1 MNQEF
6 EIIKQLRPDE
16 IARYIRATGWQKKD
30 FPNGNLLVFQSPDD
44 VVDDAGNPIILTFP
58 RGNDFSDTEKRVRT
72 AIELLASLKSTSVA
86 NVAKMIKNLCVDI
99 FNQRI
104 FSSSQI
110 TSLPLEIAPQVIKL
124 LRDLIYYSAC
134 AEEEPSPFFEKG
146 RKIGKDYTEKCR
158 FGHTFHGSFG
168 LSLEMPLPPYVPS
181 VSLPGMAAPQAPPIE
196 RRIIERIVNGL
207 RLSILGVNE
216 GDVTI
221 LTRNYA
227 RAFNANLCEK
237 MGEITELL
245 PDFHLG
251 YSINWSPEYRV
262 EADMNINAEMVIEP
276 SVYRQFFES
285 AAKSLRA
292 SRESE
297 FMEITGEIV
306 QLKAERADDDEDDSG
321 LTAREIVISWE
332 PDNGAARKIHVVLSK
347 EDYARACDAHK
358 DGKTV
363 RINGTPEKNKK
374 FFQLMNPASFMVLDD
389 NGAE

>member
-16 IARYIRATGWQKKD
+16 IARYIRAIGWQKKD
-30 FPNGNLLVFQSPDD
+30 FPNGNLLVFQSPDS
-44 VVDDAGNPIILTFP
+44 VFDDAGNPIFLTIP
-58 RGNDFSDTEKRVRT
+58 CGNDFSDTEKRVRT
-72 AIELLASLKSTSVA
+72 AIELLAALKSTSVN
-86 NVAKMIKNLCVDI
+86 NVAKVIKNLGVDI

-104 FSSSQI
+104 FSSSHI

-168 LSLEMPLPPYVPS
+168 LSLEMPLPPYVH
-181 VSLPGMAAPQAPPIE
+181 LPGLEAQQAPPIE

-207 RLSILGVNE
+207 RLSIQGVNE

-221 LTRNYA
+221 LTKNYA

-245 PDFHLG
+245 PDFNLG

-262 EADMNINAEMVIEP
+262 ETEMLIRDEMVIEP

-306 QLKAERADDDEDDSG
+306 QLKAERSDDDDDDSG
-321 LTAREIVISWE
+321 LTEREIVISWE
-332 PDNGAARKIHVVLSK
+332 PDSGVARKIHVVLSR

-358 DGKTV
+358 EGKTV
-363 RINGTPEKNKK
+363 KINGTPEKKKK